1 MRVVVALVILAFM
14 AVSPAKAAT
23 SVYVD
28 SSDPAYAGF
37 PSAVN
42 SNSSLGA
49 PNGISAFVPLGGFI
63 AYLVNPTFTDVNIDI
78 EFLGVTG
85 AGTLRLYVGQTNGG
99 TGFTALSSTF
109 FTVTNGFNNL
119 SSAALTSYCVG
130 LGGCDTFVVQAWTG
144 TTFDIDSVR
153 ILGVNPEPSTW
164 ALMILAFIGLAWRM
178 KALRASGWAP
188 ARRSC
193 EVAPAFA

>member
-1 MRVVVALVILAFM
+1 MRLFLVIAALFVIIA
-14 AVSPAKAAT
+14 APARAAT

-28 SSDPAYAGF
+28 SSHPDYAGF
-37 PSAVN
+37 PDAVN

-63 AYLVNPTFTDVNIDI
+63 AYLVNPTFTDVNLDI

-119 SSAALTSYCVG
+119 SSAALTSYCSG
-130 LGGCDTFVVQAWTG
+130 LGGCDTFIVQAWTG
-144 TTFDIDSVR
+144 TTFDIDSVNL
-153 ILGVNPEPSTW
+153 LGVNPEPSTW
-164 ALMILAFIGLAWRM
+164 ALMILAFVGVAWRM
-178 KALRASGWAP
+178 KAMRGRGALRAALKPS
-188 ARRSC
+188 
-193 EVAPAFA
+193 FA